1 MSKIRWVLLVVGLMA
16 IAGCIE
22 TKDEFTINPDGSG
35 KVIHEMTFV
44 PTSFTQGFGI
54 TGGQSPSPADS
65 NQPPSLGT
73 AGGGADTLTQLKN
86 NVKDILT
93 KSSGVDT
100 WADVSYKMTADGKMY
115 FKGAAYFPDINNLTL
130 HNSGFSSNMKLNFSR
145 SQQGEIIILF
155 KSQEQP
161 AQTRSSPRD
170 ITPEKIDEQVKQ
182 IRLQYQQVKPML
194 QTSLSMLKN
203 EMIFHLPGQI
213 KEVSNVESV
222 NDRTA
227 RIAIDGAKLISVM
240 DRLIQDETWLRQ
252 QIMTGKDPLASGPE
266 SDLAINEMLFGSRAP
281 IGLVV
286 APDTQPLFDYNAEV
300 STAQSNFG
308 SILKELEPAAG
319 GPPVKAPEKEE
330 LPFEIPSVDIT
341 PPAVEGGTGMKVVI
355 GGVRLVRLSDYQ
367 RGIMPLGLNNG
378 YTLALIA
385 ELPTPLPAPV
395 VKISGGRI
403 EKALTDSGTDLLPKE
418 QWDRKI
424 RFPTLA
430 PDGKTVVFDIDLLVP
445 DEAARGLE
453 ELAGVL
459 EYLTASGSREVD
471 LGNIA
476 FEAGAKGTV
485 HGAVITSIEADPW
498 QNNATILSLRLDLQA
513 ESIDSV
519 KFLAEGGTKLNI
531 TQRGYASIGG
541 TTTLKF
547 SIKDKLPKNGRLIVT
562 VFDELNKN
570 EIPFRL
576 VNISLTGQPT
586 QQ

>member
-1 MSKIRWVLLVVGLMA
+1 MSKIRWVFLVVGLTA

-35 KVIHEMTFV
+35 KVIHELTFV

-65 NQPPSLGT
+65 NQPPSLET
-73 AGGGADTLTQLKN
+73 AGGGADTQTQLKN
-86 NVKDILT
+86 SVKDILT

-115 FKGAAYFPDINNLTL
+115 FKGTAYFPDANNLNL
-130 HNSGFSSNMKLNFSR
+130 YNAGFISYKKLNFTR
-145 SQQGEIIILF
+145 SQQGEIIILL

-161 AQTRSSPRD
+161 AQTRPSPRD
-170 ITPEKIDEQVKQ
+170 ITPEKLEEQVKQ
-182 IRLQYQQVKPML
+182 VRMQYQQAKPML
-194 QTSLSMLKN
+194 QTSLSTLKN
-203 EMIFHLPGQI
+203 EIIFHLPGQI
-213 KEVSNVESV
+213 KEVSNVENV

-227 RIAIDGAKLISVM
+227 RIAIDGTKLIAVI

-266 SDLAINEMLFGSRAP
+266 SDLMLNEMLFGTRAP

-286 APDTQPLFDYNAEV
+286 TPDTQPLFDYNAEV
-300 STAQSNFG
+300 SVARANFE

-319 GPPVKAPEKEE
+319 GTPVKAPEKEE
-330 LPFEIPSVDIT
+330 LPFEIPSVEIT
-341 PPAVEGGTGMKVVI
+341 PPAVEEGTGMKVVV
-355 GGVRLVRLSDYQ
+355 GGVRLVRLSDYR

-385 ELPTPLPAPV
+385 ELPAPLPSPV
-395 VKISGGRI
+395 VKVSGGRI

-424 RFPTLA
+424 RFPILA

-453 ELAGVL
+453 ELAGAL

-476 FEAGAKGTV
+476 FEVGAKGTV

-519 KFLAEGGTKLNI
+519 KFLAEGGTKLDI

-562 VFDELNKN
+562 VFDELKKN
-570 EIPFRL
+570 EIPFRIA
-576 VNISLTGQPT
+576 NISLTGQPM
-586 QQ
+586 Q

>member
-1 MSKIRWVLLVVGLMA
+1 MSKIRWVLLVVGLTA

-22 TKDEFTINPDGSG
+22 TKDEFTINPDGCG
-35 KVIHEMTFV
+35 KVIHELTFV

-54 TGGQSPSPADS
+54 TGGQPPSPADS

-73 AGGGADTLTQLKN
+73 AGGGADTQTQLKN
-86 NVKDILT
+86 SVKDILT

-100 WADVSYKMTADGKMY
+100 WADVSYKMTTDGRMY
-115 FKGAAYFPDINNLTL
+115 FKGTAYFPDINNLTL
-130 HNSGFSSNMKLNFSR
+130 HNAGFSSDMKINFSR
-145 SQQGEIIILF
+145 SPSGEIIILL

-161 AQTRSSPRD
+161 AQTRPSPRD
-170 ITPEKIDEQVKQ
+170 VTPDKVEELVKQ
-182 IRLQYQQVKPML
+182 VRMQYQQAKPML
-194 QTSLSMLKN
+194 QTFLSTLKN
-203 EMIFHLPGQI
+203 EIIFHLPGQI
-213 KEVSNVESV
+213 KEVSNVEGV

-227 RIAIDGAKLISVM
+227 RIAIDGSKLIAVF
-240 DRLIQDETWLRQ
+240 DRLMQDEAWLRE
-252 QIMTGKDPLASGPE
+252 QIRSGKDPMSSGPE
-266 SDLAINEMLFGSRAP
+266 SDLMLNEMLFGQRAP

-286 APDTQPLFDYNAEV
+286 VPDTQPLFDYNAEV
-300 STAQSNFG
+300 SVARANFG

-319 GPPVKAPEKEE
+319 GPPVKTPEKEE
-330 LPFEIPSVDIT
+330 LPFEIPSVEIT
-341 PPAVEGGTGMKVVI
+341 PPAAEEGTGMKVVV
-355 GGVRLVRLSDYQ
+355 GGVRLVRLSDYR

-385 ELPTPLPAPV
+385 ELPAPLPAPV

-424 RFPTLA
+424 RFPILA

-453 ELAGVL
+453 ELAGIL

-519 KFLAEGGTKLNI
+519 KFLAEGGTKLDI

-547 SIKDKLPKNGRLIVT
+547 SIKDKLPKSGRLIVT
-562 VFDELNKN
+562 VFDELKKN
-570 EIPFRL
+570 EIPFRIA
-576 VNISLTGQPT
+576 NISLTGQPM
-586 QQ
+586 Q